1 MCHKRHKPYTKSTKD
16 WTTYSPMI
24 TTIAMSFSR
33 NIPNTL
39 LLGHCLHLLY
49 LQPKEQHLQGRGVSY
64 VRISEGVSSPH

>member
-1 MCHKRHKPYTKSTKD
+1 
-16 WTTYSPMI
+16 MI

-33 NIPNTL
+33 NIPNAL